1 MDTLF
6 LKSEADSIFKDLF
19 TDFSLISSMKTENK
33 IEVHFTYTEFEIPRS
48 GIMVYSEGSFD
59 PFLSTPNSSIEPY
72 GIPWI
77 KYFHLDNRPEFTA
90 LKKVI
95 QNKGLKIN

>member
-6 LKSEADSIFKDLF
+6 LKSEVDSIFKHLF
-19 TDFSLISSMKTENK
+19 TGFSLVSSTKTGDK
-33 IEVHFTYTEFEIPRS
+33 IDLHFTYTEFEIPRS
-48 GIMVYSEGSFD
+48 GIMVYTEGSFD
-59 PFLSTPNSSIEPY
+59 PFLSSPNSSIDPN

-77 KYFHLDNRPEFTA
+77 KYFHLDNRQEFTA
-90 LKKVI
+90 LKKLI